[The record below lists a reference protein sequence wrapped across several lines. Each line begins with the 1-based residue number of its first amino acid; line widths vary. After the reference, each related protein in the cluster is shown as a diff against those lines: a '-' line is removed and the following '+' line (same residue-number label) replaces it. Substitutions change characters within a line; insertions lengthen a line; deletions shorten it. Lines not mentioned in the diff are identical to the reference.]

1 MEMKTIII
9 ALIAAVIS
17 GVVCFILGS
26 AHRKKT
32 AEGLIQSF
40 GNLDNIYENI
50 DDPSIKKGVR
60 EKLISGKESAYLSKT
75 LATINT
81 SAPIEKLPL

>member
-9 ALIAAVIS
+9 ALIAAAIS

-32 AEGLIQSF
+32 AEGLIGSANEEATRIVNQAVT
-40 GNLDNIYENI
+40 EAETKKRE
-50 DDPSIKKGVR
+50 SILEAKDEIHRLRTETEKELR
-60 EKLISGKESAYLSKT
+60 ER
-75 LATINT
+75 
-81 SAPIEKLPL
+81 